1 MTQDVSLWPSDA
13 LLQNPALLLK
23 MPIFD
28 VSIHLMAFYQP
39 NEKKNTRTTAYLSN
53 NVSVLSVDLSNGSE
67 VTDHTE
73 HLIDLQQLGGK

>member
-23 MPIFD
+23 MPISD

-39 NEKKNTRTTAYLSN
+39 NKKQNKKATAYLSN
-53 NVSVLSVDLSNGSE
+53 NVSVLSVDLSNGAK

-73 HLIDLQQLGGK
+73 HLIDLQK